1 MKPLVLDGTVRGA
14 SATSGR
20 QVRLWCALS
29 FLMLLVGCATVPRGA
44 QPIESIDPATG
55 YRFTTTRSVDNSNSL
70 LVVTTFSGGGMR
82 AAALSYAVL
91 EELART
97 EISWEGR
104 RARLIDELD
113 AISAVSGGSATAA
126 YYALVGDRIFDDFE
140 TRFLSRDL
148 QGDLVGRIVNPI
160 NWPRLVS
167 SSFGRSDIVAELLDE
182 ALFGTATF
190 GDLAQRARRPFVTIN
205 ATDMATGHRF
215 EFIQEQFD
223 LMCADLSTVP
233 LSRAVA
239 ASAAVPL
246 ALSPITL
253 KNYADR
259 CVMPEPP
266 WMRFALRERRLS
278 SRMLYLANKA
288 RAYRDSKAHPYV
300 HLLDGGL
307 SDNLGLRATL
317 DAVLLM
323 EGAWNFSQTI
333 GIPQI
338 RKVAFIVVN
347 ASTETD
353 RTYAREPGIPGLS
366 IVLSVTKD
374 IPLDRY
380 SFETKELLRA
390 SFGQWAA
397 DVQRNRGDGPGAGV
411 EFYLIDVDFEALQD
425 AEERSYLRTLPTRWS
440 LPDGALARIRAAA
453 RTLLEDSDE
462 YQRLLRGLRD

>member
-1 MKPLVLDGTVRGA
+1 MRLAILDGVLCGVITEGWWRVL
-14 SATSGR
+14 SWC
-20 QVRLWCALS
+20 RLG
-29 FLMLLVGCATVPRGA
+29 FLMLLTGCASIPPGA
-44 QPIESIDPATG
+44 HPIESVDLSTG
-55 YRFTTTRSVDNSNSL
+55 YRFTTSRSADNSNSL
-70 LVVTTFSGGGMR
+70 MVVAAFAGGGMR

-104 RARLIDELD
+104 RTRLIDELD
-113 AISAVSGGSATAA
+113 AISAVSGGSTTAA
-126 YYALVGDRIFDDFE
+126 YYALVGDRIFADFE
-140 TRFLSRDL
+140 ARFLSRDL

-160 NWPRLVS
+160 NWPRLAS
-167 SSFGRSDIVAELLDE
+167 PSFGRSEIVAELLDE
-182 ALFGTATF
+182 ALFEKATF
-190 GDLAQRARRPFVTIN
+190 DDLARRARRPFVTIN
-205 ATDMATGHRF
+205 ATNMATGHRF

-253 KNYADR
+253 KNHADR
-259 CVMPEPP
+259 CVMPEPV
-266 WMRFALRERRLS
+266 WMRFAWNERRLS
-278 SRMLYLANKA
+278 SRLFYLADKA
-288 RAYRDSKAHPYV
+288 RAYRDATAHPYV

-323 EGAWNFSQTI
+323 EGAWKFSQTV
-333 GIPQI
+333 GISEI
-338 RKVAFIVVN
+338 RKVVFIVVN

-353 RTYAREPGIPGLS
+353 GLYVKQSGVPGLS
-366 IVLSVTKD
+366 TVFSVTKD

-390 SFGQWAA
+390 SFSQWAA
-397 DVQRNRGDGPGAGV
+397 DVQRNRGDTPGAGV
-411 EFYLIDVDFEALQD
+411 EFFLIDVDFEALQD
-425 AEERSYLRTLPTRWS
+425 AEERNYLRRIPTRWS
-440 LPDGALARIRAAA
+440 LPDGALARIVGAA
-453 RTLLEDSDE
+453 RTLLEESDE
-462 YQRLLRGLRD
+462 YQRLLRSLRD